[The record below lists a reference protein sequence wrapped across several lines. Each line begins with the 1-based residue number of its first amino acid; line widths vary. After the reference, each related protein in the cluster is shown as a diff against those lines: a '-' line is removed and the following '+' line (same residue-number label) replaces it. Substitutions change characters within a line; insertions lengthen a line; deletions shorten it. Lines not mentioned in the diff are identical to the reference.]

1 MAEIETRETT
11 GLRVIEREPAPIA
24 PTPQPTA
31 QAVID
36 AVTQLEANKKDVTP
50 KGFQRRLQ
58 LAYAIFDQAS
68 RMVAETEAHHA
79 QLVRDLASVERRSPL
94 PAPSSGSLAAQ
105 AAARRPA

>member
-1 MAEIETRETT
+1 MAEIETRETP
-11 GLRVIEREPAPIA
+11 GLRVVEREGAPAPA
-24 PTPQPTA
+24 PASQPTA

-68 RMVAETEAHHA
+68 RMVAETEAQHA

-94 PAPSSGSLAAQ
+94 PGPAA
-105 AAARRPA
+105 AIPARRPA

>member
-1 MAEIETRETT
+1 MAENETRDAP
-11 GLRVIEREPAPIA
+11 GLRVVEREPSNAA

-58 LAYAIFDQAS
+58 LAYAIYDQAQ
-68 RMVAETEAHHA
+68 RMVAETEAQHA
-79 QLVRDLASVERRSPL
+79 QLVRELASVDRRSPL
-94 PAPSSGSLAAQ
+94 PAAQ
-105 AAARRPA
+105 PAPLMAPKRPA

>member
-1 MAEIETRETT
+1 MAEVETREAP
-11 GLRVIEREPAPIA
+11 GLRVIEREPAAA
-24 PTPQPTA
+24 PTSQPTA

-68 RMVAETEAHHA
+68 RMVAETEAQHA
-79 QLVRDLASVERRSPL
+79 QLVRELASVERRSPL
-94 PAPSSGSLAAQ
+94 PAAQ
-105 AAARRPA
+105 PAPAKRPA